1 MKTLLPLAALII
13 LLASC
18 SSQNTEATKVTSS
31 KIDTATLPKDI
42 KHKGGI
48 DTAIKY
54 TDNEG
59 EHILITSEDADIDGD
74 RLTGVYLYAYCYKL
88 TGDKWRPEWH
98 MSDMVNQC
106 QEDVAGDFL
115 PGTFAITDLNHDG
128 KAEVWLMYRLACR
141 GDVSPSDMKVI
152 MHEGSKKYAMRG
164 GSKVKVNATDYYG
177 GDYKFDDAF
186 QKAPAIFRQHAQQLW
201 EKNKNE
207 NFDTEHPT
215 GKFN

>member
-1 MKTLLPLAALII
+1 M
-13 LLASC
+13 
-18 SSQNTEATKVTSS
+18 
-31 KIDTATLPKDI
+31 DTTALPKEI
-42 KHKGGI
+42 KHKGSI
-48 DTAIKY
+48 DTAVKY

-59 EHILITSEDADIDGD
+59 QHILITSEDADIDGD

-88 TGDKWRPEWH
+88 TGGKWHLEWQ
-98 MSDMVNQC
+98 MQDMVNQC
-106 QEDVAGDFL
+106 EEDVAGDFL
-115 PGTFAITDLNHDG
+115 PNTFAVTDVNHDG

-152 MHEGSKKYAMRG
+152 MHDGNKKYAMRG

-186 QKAPAIFRQHAQQLW
+186 KNGPAIFRQHAQQLW

-207 NFDTEHPT
+207 NFDVEHPA